1 MMNASLRFNA
11 TSTTFDIV
19 QCRATIDDLNKMN
32 PGIGLTYRLSLKQC
46 EQYCGKGYGPYG
58 FYDALDAIIT
68 WVIPFLALAA
78 NMNFTE
84 TTLLPLPLGGRLF
97 VFAHQFA
104 NPVDTIFS
112 LASKLDLGRR
122 LRKHCDTLELG
133 VLRLK
138 GDELA
143 NAKRDIANVC
153 YCSEDFGHDTFE
165 ERVNRI
171 FELLQSPY
179 GTDIFRTI
187 KTASRD
193 LALARVRN
201 ILRTTV
207 AVLVY
212 VGAAFTALSKTN
224 TTSRLGFAQPHTIAL
239 RELCFFLLLEIV
251 LSAAAEG
258 WPHQWTPQSSLHAL
272 GAELHRYDPLFGW
285 QSFARKEIE
294 PWDGG
299 IYSYRPQK
307 MLLWRRPGRR
317 NNQRHKFSSG
327 YGSGRHKLLLA
338 LAFLSVLIAFSI
350 SFLMSWNTPTVGLG
364 GRCVAEITYLVV
376 WISNFVLEECM
387 AGRIKN
393 RKRLFNCVWAK
404 DTLISFLI
412 ILFFLLP
419 FIGEFVGT
427 TSEPNASN

>member
-1 MMNASLRFNA
+1 MNASFRLNA
-11 TSTTFDIV
+11 TPTAFDIV
-19 QCRATIDDLNKMN
+19 QCKATIDDLKKMN
-32 PGIGLTYRLSLKQC
+32 PGIDLSYKLSLKQC
-46 EQYCGKGYGPYG
+46 EQYCGEGYGLYG

-84 TTLLPLPLGGRLF
+84 TTLLRLPFGRKLF

-104 NPVDTIFS
+104 NPIDTIFS

-143 NAKRDIANVC
+143 NAKRDIANIC
-153 YCSEDFGHDTFE
+153 YCLEDLGHDTFE

-171 FELLQSPY
+171 CELVQSPY

-187 KTASRD
+187 KPASRD
-193 LALARVRN
+193 LALARVRS

-212 VGAAFTALSKTN
+212 VGAAFTALFKTN
-224 TTSRLGFAQPHTIAL
+224 TTSRLGFAQPHTITL
-239 RELCFFLLLEIV
+239 RELCYFLLLEIV

-258 WPHQWTPQSSLHAL
+258 WPHQWTAQSPFHAL
-272 GAELHRYDPLFGW
+272 GTELHRYDPRFGW
-285 QSFARKEIE
+285 QCLGRKEIE
-294 PWDGG
+294 PWNGG

-307 MLLWRRPGRR
+307 MLLWRRSGRR
-317 NNQRHKFSSG
+317 INQKHKFSSG
-327 YGSGRHKLLLA
+327 YKSGRHKLLLA

-350 SFLMSWNTPTVGLG
+350 SFLMPWNTPTIGLG
-364 GRCVAEITYLVV
+364 GRCIAEITYLVV
-376 WISNFVLEECM
+376 WITNFVLEECM
-387 AGRIKN
+387 AGRIQN
-393 RKRLFNCVWAK
+393 RKRLFHWVWAK
-404 DTLISFLI
+404 DTLISFLV

-419 FIGEFVGT
+419 FIGESCGST
-427 TSEPNASN
+427 TSEPRRVY